1 MVPKPRTTLIALAVA
16 VLAVAPAGSASKSGP
31 AVPVLSGPTSGTVTT
46 TSLPAFSWAPADGAI
61 RYEFQ
66 LSADPGFN
74 STQYSFFTKNTRA
87 TVDKAL
93 TNGTY
98 YWRVRS
104 DDSVGN
110 VSAWATAW
118 AVVRNWAPNQQL
130 AAPANG
136 ASVVYPSTP
145 LTLRWNATSGAAEY
159 KVYLGTDPTLG
170 SMVST
175 NYPLETQ
182 ATEFTPPELL
192 APGTYYWAV
201 TPVDSQG
208 NLGSRSA
215 VRSFNWVWPTTM
227 TEARTVTDMVA
238 ADEVFDPQLAWPA
251 VAGAAGYEVEINFAP
266 APDWP
271 VGSKVCCAPLSFT
284 SDATTLA
291 TRFSPEVVLDN
302 NREYRWR
309 VRAIDGA
316 GNAGVWNE
324 GPSFTKPFDNVP
336 PVTAPSVKNVHMRDN
351 LADPAADS
359 DGATTLLDTA
369 VPIVVWDS
377 VPGASGYDVNVTH
390 YNGIGCDWATASW
403 LKFTATPAWTPL
415 GWDKI
420 FGDGPWPRAGAPT
433 QDGIALTTGARY
445 CVRVRAIDRPSA
457 PTGPTVFGDWT
468 YLNGTNQPAFR
479 WTGPPASAA
488 CGAPCQMAASD
499 YVMPLTGH
507 TVAKMPLFTWKPI
520 AGAESYYV
528 VVARDAAFTNV
539 VDYAFTR
546 IPAYAPRKQL
556 GSLGYPDDANL
567 HWAVLPADQPNGSE
581 VYGDLLASNAQ
592 VFAKQ
597 SAAPTL
603 VGPVADES
611 VTTSATVF
619 RWNAVAEGVR
629 QYRIQVSQD
638 PTFATTLE
646 DKVTDSTAFTSNETY
661 PADTRLYWR
670 VRVDFENGSFATVG
684 LPWSETGT
692 FQKTLSAPALDPGN
706 PTSGDFI
713 PTIRWTPVPGAVS
726 YDFEIQVP
734 DGSWKRNGEGLHPA
748 AATFIKMTGTGV
760 FQFRIRANFPRKTF
774 NTTPGPWTPYSSFT
788 RTIREPGNPQHNV
801 GQNRLLL
808 TWNEKAGAKRYQVQ
822 ISAREDF
829 APALETVKTDNANF
843 ASALNHPTYS
853 PGGTFW
859 WRVAAVD
866 ADGTVGD
873 YTAARQFVLPKLL
886 APAPTT
892 PPPPPVGTPPPP
904 PTVTPPSPAS
914 TAKALRLSARGY
926 PIKGRRVRITITV
939 RNKATLAAVRGA
951 SVRVSGAGV
960 PARTKASGTGGTVV
974 FYVRPTRLGR
984 VTFRG
989 SKAGFQTAYLYRRV
1003 LSLSR

>member
-1 MVPKPRTTLIALAVA
+1 LT
-16 VLAVAPAGSASKSGP
+16 GP
-31 AVPVLSGPTSGTVTT
+31 ASGTVAT

-104 DDSVGN
+104 DDSAGN
-110 VSAWATAW
+110 VSAWATAR
-118 AVVRNWAPNQQL
+118 AVVRNWAPAQTLN
-130 AAPANG
+130 APANG
-136 ASVVYPSTP
+136 AGIVYPSTP
-145 LTLRWNATSGAAEY
+145 LTLHWNATPGAAEY

-227 TEARTVTDMVA
+227 TDARTVTDMVA
-238 ADEVFDPQLAWPA
+238 AEEVFDPQVAWPA

-284 SDATTLA
+284 TDATTLG
-291 TRFSPEVVLDN
+291 TKFSPEVVLDN
-302 NREYRWR
+302 NRTYRWR

-336 PVTAPSVKNVHMRDN
+336 PVTAPAVKDVHMRDN
-351 LADPAADS
+351 LGDPATDT
-359 DGATTLLDTA
+359 DGGTAVLDTA
-369 VPIVVWDS
+369 TPVVVWSS
-377 VPGASGYDVNVTH
+377 VPGASGYQVNMGYH
-390 YNGIGCDWATASW
+390 DGIGCDWATAPW
-403 LKFTATPAWTPL
+403 LKVTTVTAWTPL
-415 GWDKI
+415 GWDKVP
-420 FGDGPWPRAGAPT
+420 GQGPWPAGGNPSTDIPGMVA
-433 QDGIALTTGARY
+433 GSLY
-445 CVRVRAIDRPSA
+445 CVRVRAVDRASSPS
-457 PTGPTVFGDWT
+457 GPTVFGDWT

-479 WTGPPASAA
+479 WNGPPASTT
-488 CGAPCQMAASD
+488 CSAPCQLAASD
-499 YVMPLTGH
+499 YVTPVTGN
-507 TVAKMPLFTWKPI
+507 TVPKMPFFTWKPI

-528 VVARDAAFTNV
+528 VVARDASFTNV
-539 VDYAFTR
+539 IDYAFTR
-546 IPAYAPRKQL
+546 IPAYAPRTGLQ
-556 GSLGYPDDANL
+556 SVGYADDASL
-567 HWAVLPADQPNGSE
+567 HWAVLPADIGNGSG
-581 VYGDLLASNAQ
+581 VYGDVLASSAQ
-592 VFAKQ
+592 VFTKQ
-597 SAAPTL
+597 SAPPTL
-603 VGPVADES
+603 VGPVGDES

-619 RWNAVAEGVR
+619 RWNAVPEGVR
-629 QYRIQVSQD
+629 YFRIQVSQD

-646 DKVTDSTAFTSNETY
+646 DTVTDSTAYTSNETY

-670 VRVDFENGSFATVG
+670 VRADFENASGTVG
-684 LPWSETGT
+684 LPWSATGT
-692 FQKTLSAPALDPGN
+692 FQKTLGTPVLDPAN

-734 DGSWKRNGEGLHPA
+734 DGSWKRDGKGLHPA

-760 FQFRIRANFPRKTF
+760 FQFRIRANFPKETF
-774 NTTPGPWTPYSSFT
+774 DTIPGPWTPYASFT
-788 RTIREPGNPQHNV
+788 RTIREPGNPQHDV
-801 GQNRLLL
+801 GQNRVLL
-808 TWNEKAGAKRYQVQ
+808 TWNEKTGAKRYQVQ

-843 ASALNHPTYS
+843 ASMLNHPTYS

-866 ADGTVGD
+866 ADNNVGD
-873 YTAARQFVLPKLL
+873 YTATRQFTLPKLL

-892 PPPPPVGTPPPP
+892 PPPPPVVTPPPP
-904 PTVTPPSPAS
+904 STVTPPSPPPAS
-914 TAKALRLSARGY
+914 VKALRLSARGY
-926 PIKGRRVRITITV
+926 PIKGRRARITVTV
-939 RNKATLAAVRGA
+939 RNKATLATVRGA

-974 FYVRPTRLGR
+974 FYVRATRLGR

-1003 LSLSR
+1003 LNLSR

>member
-1 MVPKPRTTLIALAVA
+1 MVPKPRTALIVLAAA
-16 VLAVAPAGSASKSGP
+16 VLAVAPAGSARKTAPS
-31 AVPVLSGPTSGTVTT
+31 VPVLTGPASGTVATT
-46 TSLPAFSWAPADGAI
+46 TFPAFSWAPADGAI

-104 DDSVGN
+104 DDSAGN
-110 VSAWATAW
+110 VSAWSAAW
-118 AVVRNWAPNQQL
+118 SIVRNWAPTQTL
-130 AAPANG
+130 TAPANG
-136 ASVVYPSTP
+136 AGIVYPSTP
-145 LTLRWNATSGAAEY
+145 LTLRWSATPGAAEY
-159 KVYLGTDPTLG
+159 KVYLGTDPALG

-182 ATEFTPPELL
+182 ATEYTPPELL

-208 NLGSRSA
+208 NLGSRSP
-215 VRSFNWVWPTTM
+215 VRSFNWVWPTAM
-227 TEARTVTDMVA
+227 SEARTVSDLVE

-251 VAGAAGYEVEINFAP
+251 VPGAAGYEVEINFAP

-271 VGSKVCCAPLSFT
+271 DGSKECCTPLSFT

-291 TRFSPEVVLDN
+291 TKFSPEVVLEN

-324 GPSFTKPFDNVP
+324 GPSFTKPFDNAP
-336 PVTAPSVKNVHMRDN
+336 PAGPVAPPSVKNVHMRDN
-351 LADPAADS
+351 LADPATDADGS
-359 DGATTLLDTA
+359 TPLVDTA
-369 VPIVVWDS
+369 VPVVVWNT
-377 VPGASGYDVNVTH
+377 VPGASGYDVNVTR
-390 YNGIGCDWATASW
+390 YNGTGCDWSTASW
-403 LKFTATPAWTPL
+403 LKNTTVPAWTPL

-420 FGDGPWPRAGAPT
+420 PGDGPWPRAGSPS
-433 QDGIALTTGARY
+433 QDGVPLITGDSY

-457 PTGPTVFGDWT
+457 PIGPTVYGDWT
-468 YLNGTNQPAFR
+468 VLNGANQPAFR
-479 WTGPPASAA
+479 WTGPPASAV
-488 CGAPCQMAASD
+488 CGAPCEMAASD
-499 YVMPLTGH
+499 YVTPLTGN
-507 TVAKMPLFTWKPI
+507 TVAKMPLFTWRPI

-528 VVARDAAFTNV
+528 VVAHDAAFTNV

-556 GSLGYPDDANL
+556 ASLGYPDDANL

-603 VGPVADES
+603 MGPVLDAS
-611 VTTSATVF
+611 VTTPATVF
-619 RWNAVAEGVR
+619 RWNPVPEGVR

-638 PTFATTLE
+638 PTFPPATMLE

-692 FQKTLSAPALDPGN
+692 FQKTLTAPVLDPAN
-706 PTSGDFI
+706 PTAGDFI

-734 DGSWKRNGEGLHPA
+734 DGSWKRDGEGIGPA
-748 AATFIKMTGTGV
+748 AVTFIKMTGSGV
-760 FQFRIRANFPRKTF
+760 FQWRVRAEFPTKTG
-774 NTTPGPWTPYSSFT
+774 TTKGPWTPYGSFT
-788 RTIREPGNPQHNV
+788 RTIREPANPQHDV

-808 TWNEKAGAKRYQVQ
+808 TWDPKTGAKRYRVQ

-829 APALETVKTDNANF
+829 APAMETLFGTDNPNF
-843 ASALNHPTYS
+843 ASTLNHLSYS

-866 ADGTVGD
+866 ANGTVGD
-873 YTAARQFVLPKLL
+873 YTAARQFTLPKLL
-886 APAPTT
+886 APPTTT
-892 PPPPPVGTPPPP
+892 PPPA
-904 PTVTPPSPAS
+904 PTV
-914 TAKALRLSARGY
+914 KYLRLSAKGY
-926 PIKGRRVRITITV
+926 AVKGRRVPITITV
-939 RNKATLAAVRGA
+939 RNRANLAAVRGA
-951 SVRVSGAGV
+951 TVRVSGAGV
-960 PARTKASGTGGTVV
+960 TPRTKTTGLRGKVV
-974 FYVRPTRLGR
+974 FYVRATRLGR
-984 VTFRG
+984 VTFRA
-989 SKAGFQTAYLYRRV
+989 SKLGYQAAVLYRPV
-1003 LSLSR
+1003 LRP